1 MSLLLG
7 RVVSVVYFLDCVMLV
22 SFCCVCSSRCHIK
35 LPAKKRKLTLLFC
48 PFIFSMSAPNGMEVF
63 QGFLPSAD
71 LVQDKGMLYVG
82 VGIIGATVM

>member
-1 MSLLLG
+1 
-7 RVVSVVYFLDCVMLV
+7 
-22 SFCCVCSSRCHIK
+22 
-35 LPAKKRKLTLLFC
+35 
-48 PFIFSMSAPNGMEVF
+48 MEVF